1 MPSQKKGP
9 KPAKGFK
16 PKKNTKPAH
25 PGRKNK
31 KKDKS
36 TKIPNKVIT
45 PVSHEEEDP
54 EISDEDL
61 EFFEEHD
68 EYSNFLTSLDTTALS
83 KNEIINAKRPS
94 SKLTKDGFAVPE
106 PTALSPSDDEDGAW
120 SDASDEDAKA
130 GFGGSDEE
138 QEYELKAR
146 KVASDWTRRDTFTK
160 LPIKLANGRVMQ
172 QPETEVME
180 EDSDSGAGA
189 LEEENADGQEE
200 NEAIRE
206 ERDEM
211 MFVPTAAGGLDD
223 AKPISKKAYLLGKK
237 ELLADIAQKIIENPE
252 GNIGQLKRLRKISQD
267 ENQKVRQ
274 LAFLTQLAVYKD
286 IIPGYRIRALSD
298 KERTAQVSKDVK
310 MLRNFEQAL
319 LVNYQ
324 NYLQDLENES
334 RILPLKPKS
343 DEVPAEEPAQRDE
356 AVALVA
362 VRCMCDLLT
371 SVTHFNFRTNLMTA
385 IVSRMSTV
393 KWTEMLPL
401 CCDAI
406 IDVFQNDESGEAS
419 LDAVKVLTRMVK
431 SKGYIV
437 NEAALNTLLHLR
449 LREELVPRSK
459 AEAEAK
465 QARNLKRKR
474 QEQHRSRKQR
484 KIDSERKEV
493 EKELKE
499 AEAMVNKEEKEKMQT
514 ETLKLVFATYFRIL
528 KHQKTSPLL
537 PAVLEGLA
545 KFTHLI
551 NVDFFE
557 DLLEVLKK
565 IMMSHANDSLEQDDV
580 SLFKFDTR
588 RSLLCI
594 ITAFKLLSGQ
604 GEAFNIDLKDFY
616 TEMYSILL
624 PLSYNTRLE
633 DMSQRS
639 LHDEAL
645 PAKVESKHKQA
656 HTATEEEL
664 MLMGLELLFFN
675 RRQNQ
680 IPKDRAAAFVK
691 RLALTS
697 LNMPSKTVV
706 ALLNYIRKLLMR
718 QPLLDALL
726 SSEDKA
732 GNGVYL
738 SVLDDPELCNPF
750 ATSLW
755 ELQLL
760 QVRRNCDYTLFSG
773 SRLPLIE
780 SLPFLQIHY
789 DPKVRGLAKSLSKFE
804 PVGKVVG
811 A

>member
-1 MPSQKKGP
+1 MEGVPAKFINFWIEFLRCAGSLNPWATKFTSTSEASNGMEFLGLNGALQRRRFPPGASRAVRPRELSGLKAAYIFHRSLWLSSDPEKKKKNLVTLLPCTPAMPSQKKGP

-393 KWTEMLPL
+393 KWTE
-401 CCDAI
+401 
-406 IDVFQNDESGEAS
+406 VTTS
-419 LDAVKVLTRMVK
+419 LV
-431 SKGYIV
+431 
-437 NEAALNTLLHLR
+437 
-449 LREELVPRSK
+449 
-459 AEAEAK
+459 
-465 QARNLKRKR
+465 ARNIKR
-474 QEQHRSRKQR
+474 
-484 KIDSERKEV
+484 
-493 EKELKE
+493 
-499 AEAMVNKEEKEKMQT
+499 N
-514 ETLKLVFATYFRIL
+514 
-528 KHQKTSPLL
+528 LL
-537 PAVLEGLA
+537 A
-545 KFTHLI
+545 
-551 NVDFFE
+551 
-557 DLLEVLKK
+557 
-565 IMMSHANDSLEQDDV
+565 
-580 SLFKFDTR
+580 R
-588 RSLLCI
+588 
-594 ITAFKLLSGQ
+594 
-604 GEAFNIDLKDFY
+604 
-616 TEMYSILL
+616 
-624 PLSYNTRLE
+624 
-633 DMSQRS
+633 
-639 LHDEAL
+639 
-645 PAKVESKHKQA
+645 
-656 HTATEEEL
+656 
-664 MLMGLELLFFN
+664 
-675 RRQNQ
+675 
-680 IPKDRAAAFVK
+680 
-691 RLALTS
+691 
-697 LNMPSKTVV
+697 
-706 ALLNYIRKLLMR
+706 
-718 QPLLDALL
+718 
-726 SSEDKA
+726 
-732 GNGVYL
+732 
-738 SVLDDPELCNPF
+738 
-750 ATSLW
+750 
-755 ELQLL
+755 
-760 QVRRNCDYTLFSG
+760 
-773 SRLPLIE
+773 
-780 SLPFLQIHY
+780 
-789 DPKVRGLAKSLSKFE
+789 
-804 PVGKVVG
+804 
-811 A
+811 

>member
-1 MPSQKKGP
+1 
-9 KPAKGFK
+9 
-16 PKKNTKPAH
+16 
-25 PGRKNK
+25 
-31 KKDKS
+31 
-36 TKIPNKVIT
+36 
-45 PVSHEEEDP
+45 
-54 EISDEDL
+54 
-61 EFFEEHD
+61 
-68 EYSNFLTSLDTTALS
+68 
-83 KNEIINAKRPS
+83 
-94 SKLTKDGFAVPE
+94 
-106 PTALSPSDDEDGAW
+106 
-120 SDASDEDAKA
+120 
-130 GFGGSDEE
+130 
-138 QEYELKAR
+138 
-146 KVASDWTRRDTFTK
+146 
-160 LPIKLANGRVMQ
+160 
-172 QPETEVME
+172 
-180 EDSDSGAGA
+180 
-189 LEEENADGQEE
+189 
-200 NEAIRE
+200 
-206 ERDEM
+206 
-211 MFVPTAAGGLDD
+211 
-223 AKPISKKAYLLGKK
+223 
-237 ELLADIAQKIIENPE
+237 
-252 GNIGQLKRLRKISQD
+252 
-267 ENQKVRQ
+267 
-274 LAFLTQLAVYKD
+274 
-286 IIPGYRIRALSD
+286 
-298 KERTAQVSKDVK
+298 
-310 MLRNFEQAL
+310 
-319 LVNYQ
+319 
-324 NYLQDLENES
+324 
-334 RILPLKPKS
+334 
-343 DEVPAEEPAQRDE
+343 
-356 AVALVA
+356 
-362 VRCMCDLLT
+362 MCDLLT

-675 RRQNQ
+675 RRQVRLVVSCEKDWNHCRSLIPFFLEQNQ